1 MKIRTSERISNHPWE
16 TVSTVTVQKYLKPMT
31 SSLVGVDFHS
41 QRLLGTERGLP
52 STVKS
57 LIGAARTKTY
67 VQKHSVVVPID
78 KTMELRSASIS
89 FTNMV
94 SVDDRLLYKPHSQDP
109 EKTLLTQ
116 EAIIIVKGV
125 CLSSY
130 LEGLTVS
137 TTSANAKSGREAME
151 WLIHTL
157 NISESSIV

>member
-1 MKIRTSERISNHPWE
+1 
-16 TVSTVTVQKYLKPMT
+16 
-31 SSLVGVDFHS
+31 
-41 QRLLGTERGLP
+41 
-52 STVKS
+52 
-57 LIGAARTKTY
+57 
-67 VQKHSVVVPID
+67 
-78 KTMELRSASIS
+78 
-89 FTNMV
+89 MV

-151 WLIHTL
+151 WLTHTL
-157 NISESSIV
+157 NVETEQLVASGRGTSGHRQ

>member
-16 TVSTVTVQKYLKPMT
+16 TVSTVAVQKYLNPMT

-57 LIGAARTKTY
+57 LIGTARTKTY
-67 VQKHSVVVPID
+67 VQKHSVVVPVD

>member
-1 MKIRTSERISNHPWE
+1 MYWTEHTDPFGK
-16 TVSTVTVQKYLKPMT
+16 
-31 SSLVGVDFHS
+31 FHS

-67 VQKHSVVVPID
+67 VQKHSVVVPVD

-125 CLSSY
+125 RLSSY

-137 TTSANAKSGREAME
+137 TTSANSKSGREAME

-157 NISESSIV
+157 NVEQLVAWGEGHRGTDSDSSI